1 MILPHRLPF
10 YGRMMWLRYFIYSV
24 TDKIC
29 CSGCIPDLQKNAFIL
44 FCKET
49 VLSGIDIFRIGSFHF
64 YLLNMDIFNLGL
76 LLLLYSLPF
85 LYDLYCYLLP
95 VFTHSQSLH
104 IPLVLLLL
112 SYSLHPSIIITVTH
126 MIFR

>member
-10 YGRMMWLRYFIYSV
+10 YGRMMWLIYFIYSV

-85 LYDLYCYLLP
+85 YIISIVIYFLSSLTLNLYTFHY
-95 VFTHSQSLH
+95 
-104 IPLVLLLL
+104 
-112 SYSLHPSIIITVTH
+112 SYSHSTIVTL
-126 MIFR
+126 FFV